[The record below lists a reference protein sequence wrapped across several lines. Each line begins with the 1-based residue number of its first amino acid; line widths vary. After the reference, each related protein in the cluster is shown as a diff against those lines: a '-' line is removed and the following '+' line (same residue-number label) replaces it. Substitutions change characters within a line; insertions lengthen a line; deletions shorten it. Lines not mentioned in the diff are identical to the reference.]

1 MKRALNYSGGAVMF
15 AGMITSAQVIIE
27 SGFIPDV
34 MSGVSSGAML
44 LPIIV
49 AALEETEL
57 WAQAIEVA
65 NNVQPKDYFPGWDD
79 LPVGPKGN
87 LSIHG
92 VLRAATGH
100 PNLGEQD
107 IRGLYKSV
115 FKEHHFEIFK
125 RSSIECYV
133 YGVDYDS
140 GNMMEYK
147 LNDAKDVDDLIDM
160 LQASNRIPIFT
171 QCKNY
176 RGIRHYDGGMR
187 SHNPGKY
194 ILRKYPEL
202 DECISVF
209 AREDRDH
216 VGTDTNWDKDLITVI
231 TRTIGITTT
240 QISVNDEEIQSLLCE
255 LNNIKYIPIH
265 LPADMLDEMY
275 DNDSEEVTAFSK
287 ASAELAQ
294 SILNTDHM
302 A

>member
-1 MKRALNYSGGAVMF
+1 MGS
-15 AGMITSAQVIIE
+15 II
-27 SGFIPDV
+27 P
-34 MSGVSSGAML
+34 
-44 LPIIV
+44 
-49 AALEETEL
+49 
-57 WAQAIEVA
+57 
-65 NNVQPKDYFPGWDD
+65 
-79 LPVGPKGN
+79 
-87 LSIHG
+87 
-92 VLRAATGH
+92 
-100 PNLGEQD
+100 
-107 IRGLYKSV
+107 LYKCLQQQLFNFLPFSKQSQV
-115 FKEHHFEIFK
+115 LDQLMAVKIYQVSHFTTK
-125 RSSIECYV
+125 LHKLPQIE
-133 YGVDYDS
+133 
-140 GNMMEYK
+140 
-147 LNDAKDVDDLIDM
+147 
-160 LQASNRIPIFT
+160 
-171 QCKNY
+171 
-176 RGIRHYDGGMR
+176 
-187 SHNPGKY
+187 Y